1 MGLATPAAILVG
13 TGAGAKKGIL
23 IKEGGAL
30 EAARNIDTVVFD
42 KTGTLTEGKPTV
54 TDVLENQA
62 SSIPKLAILRVA
74 GALEAPSEHPFAHAI
89 LSYIETHAPKKLA
102 FDTVNRFKSIPGRGV
117 KGVLNGST
125 VALGTEPFVIEQG
138 AEIPEEIKEKV
149 DALRREAKTVIF
161 VSREKT
167 LIGVIAAQDR
177 IKKEAGEAINALKEM
192 KINVAL
198 LTGDHLASANG
209 VAKKLGISDVYAD
222 VSPGKKAEIVTSIQ
236 KDGHA
241 VAFVGDGLND
251 APALAKADLGIA
263 IGTGTDVAIATG
275 QIVLMKGSPLKAAE
289 AIRLSRMT
297 FRAIKQ
303 NLFWAFVYNIVGI
316 PLAAF
321 GYLNPVIASAAMAM
335 SSVSV
340 LTNSLR
346 IRRKL

>member
-1 MGLATPAAILVG
+1 
-13 TGAGAKKGIL
+13 
-23 IKEGGAL
+23 
-30 EAARNIDTVVFD
+30 
-42 KTGTLTEGKPTV
+42 
-54 TDVLENQA
+54 
-62 SSIPKLAILRVA
+62 
-74 GALEAPSEHPFAHAI
+74 
-89 LSYIETHAPKKLA
+89 
-102 FDTVNRFKSIPGRGV
+102 V

-177 IKKEAGEAINALKEM
+177 IKKEAREAINALKEM